1 VIVQQEVLEWVIKER
16 YKKLSDNFAKT
27 NVALERLA
35 RESVKEKK
43 RKQKITKDYNSLWW
57 LAKCLKR
64 KIRRLK
70 QKQKSHP
77 DLKVLAQVVVNMQGD
92 KSKTH

>member
-1 VIVQQEVLEWVIKER
+1 LEWVIKER

-27 NVALERLA
+27 NAAFERLA

-43 RKQKITKDYNSLWW
+43 RKQKLTKEYNSLWW
-57 LAKCLKR
+57 LSKRLKR
-64 KIRRLK
+64 QIRRLK
-70 QKQKSHP
+70 QKQRKKSHP
-77 DLKVLAQVVVNMQGD
+77 DLKVLAQVVVNMQGE